1 MIKKYLDYAQ
11 HTQATSNVTEWIN
24 NNLKNYLSKNGENQ
38 IEIEHII
45 DYLCSDKAPKRL
57 QRMSYKEALAN
68 TDKWNKSLIKKGMNI
83 VEDKKDTE
91 IIKDFGDGFKIVK
104 LIGKNAYER
113 EGFLM
118 RHCVSSYFGKETE
131 VYSLRDS
138 KNIPHC
144 TMEKNM
150 QIKGKGNGSINPK
163 YIKYIVD
170 FLEEVGM
177 KVNDI
182 EMGNLGYVNIK
193 EVANDFEFTNLFKE
207 KYFFKEDLPKIQG
220 KDSFKLWDIFG
231 LIRMDAKLNFSFNFN
246 INKTIKNTIKSSSGD
261 YAQLASSGDSAK
273 LASSG
278 DYAQLASSGD
288 YAQLAS
294 SGYSAQLA
302 SSGDSAK
309 LASSG
314 DSAKLASSGNSAKLA
329 SSGYSAQ
336 LASSGDYAQLAS
348 SGYSAKLASSG
359 DYAQLASSGDYAQ
372 LASSG
377 YSAQLASSGNSAKLA
392 SSGDSAQ
399 LASSGNYGLCAG
411 LGENSRASGK
421 IGCWIILVEY
431 NNRLVEKVFSFK
443 IDGET
448 YKENTYYTI
457 KNGEIVEVKNG

>member
-1 MIKKYLDYAQ
+1 
-11 HTQATSNVTEWIN
+11 
-24 NNLKNYLSKNGENQ
+24 
-38 IEIEHII
+38 
-45 DYLCSDKAPKRL
+45 
-57 QRMSYKEALAN
+57 MSYKEALAN

-246 INKTIKNTIKSSSGD
+246 INETIKNTIKSSSGN
-261 YAQLASSGDSAK
+261 
-273 LASSG
+273 
-278 DYAQLASSGD
+278 YAQLASSGD
-288 YAQLAS
+288 YAKLASSGDSAQLASSGYYAKLASSGDNAQLAS
-294 SGYSAQLA
+294 SGYSAKLASSGNSAKLA
-302 SSGDSAK
+302 SSGDYAK

-314 DSAKLASSGNSAKLA
+314 DSAKLASSGN
-329 SSGYSAQ
+329 
-336 LASSGDYAQLAS
+336 
-348 SGYSAKLASSG
+348 
-359 DYAQLASSGDYAQ
+359 YAQ

-377 YSAQLASSGNSAKLA
+377 YSAQLASSGNSAQLASSGDYAKLASSGNYAQLASSGYYAKLASSGDYAKLASSGNYAQLASSGNSAKLA
-392 SSGDSAQ
+392 SSGDSAK
-399 LASSGNYGLCAG
+399 LASSGDYGLCAG